1 MNLEDI
7 RREYLMGGLT
17 RADLHEN
24 PIAQFE
30 MWLEQAIKS
39 NLPDPTAM
47 TLATVNSQ
55 GQPSQR
61 IVLLKHLDERGFV
74 FFTNYNSA
82 KAKDI
87 RDQDRVSV
95 HFPWYMMERQV
106 AVQGRA
112 EKISLAETVKYFTS
126 RPRDSQLAAWASQQ
140 SSTIDSR
147 KFLLMQFESMKAK
160 FANGNVPVPDFWG
173 GYRIVP
179 HTVEFWQ
186 GGGGRLH
193 DRFRFTRGDSD
204 QWDLAQLAP

>member
-1 MNLEDI
+1 
-7 RREYLMGGLT
+7 
-17 RADLHEN
+17 
-24 PIAQFE
+24 
-30 MWLEQAIKS
+30 
-39 NLPDPTAM
+39 
-47 TLATVNSQ
+47 
-55 GQPSQR
+55 
-61 IVLLKHLDERGFV
+61 
-74 FFTNYNSA
+74 
-82 KAKDI
+82 
-87 RDQDRVSV
+87 
-95 HFPWYMMERQV
+95 MMERQV

>member
-7 RREYLMGGLT
+7 RREYLMSGLT

-24 PIAQFE
+24 PMTQFE
-30 MWLEQAIKS
+30 VWLAQAIKS
-39 NLPDPTAM
+39 DLPDPTAM

-87 RDQDRVSV
+87 HDQSRVSV

-106 AVQGRA
+106 AVQGKA

-193 DRFRFTRGDSD
+193 DRFKFTRDDND
-204 QWDLAQLAP
+204 QWDIAQLAP

>member
-30 MWLEQAIKS
+30 VWLEQAIKS

-87 RDQDRVSV
+87 HDQERVSV

-106 AVQGRA
+106 AVQGKA

-147 KFLLMQFESMKAK
+147 KSLLIQFESMKAK

-179 HTVEFWQ
+179 HTMEFWQ

-193 DRFRFTRGDSD
+193 DRFKFTCGDSG
-204 QWDLAQLAP
+204 QWDLVQLAP

>member
-24 PIAQFE
+24 QIAQFE
-30 MWLEQAIKS
+30 IWLEQAINS

-55 GQPSQR
+55 GQPNQR

-193 DRFRFTRGDSD
+193 DRFKFTRGDND

>member
-30 MWLEQAIKS
+30 VWLEQAIKS
-39 NLPDPTAM
+39 DLPDPTAM

-87 RDQDRVSV
+87 RDQDHVSV

-193 DRFRFTRGDSD
+193 DRFKFTRDDSG